1 MKKLSLILLVFFC
14 QASFAQDND
23 TYLLFELM
31 KVDNEQEMSYNET
44 ENFWEKIHEQQ
55 VAAGEYVGWDL
66 WSLQPGGE
74 DQNYQYMTVHVFND
88 PVKLMEG
95 TTWDKLVAAAKKAY
109 PDMSEEKIMKKIQHS
124 AKTRDLAV
132 RIYAKLVKS
141 TDDDFDMPVGMV
153 ARVNFMKVNPGE
165 YQAYEKAEAEVFL
178 PGHQQRVDAGTQGS
192 WGLARIMVPWG
203 SDVYASH
210 LTFDM
215 FESYSQMFSP
225 GDAPELTDEQRKAIE
240 EGLATRDLRWSSMAT
255 LMKKVRSSQAAVT
268 EN

>member
-1 MKKLSLILLVFFC
+1 MKKLMITLLLFC
-14 QASFAQDND
+14 CCQVTFAQDD
-23 TYLLFELM
+23 VYLLFELM
-31 KVDNEQEMSYNET
+31 RVDNEQELEYGET

-55 VAAGEYVGWDL
+55 VKSGEYVGWDL

-95 TTWDKLVAAAKKAY
+95 TTWEKLLASAKKAY
-109 PDMSEEKIMKKIQHS
+109 PDMNEEKIMQKIQHS

-132 RIYAKLVKS
+132 RIYARLIKA
-141 TDDDFDMPVGMV
+141 TDDDFEMPVGTVTRM
-153 ARVNFMKVNPGE
+153 NFMKANPGE
-165 YQAYEKAEAEVFL
+165 YQAYETAEGEVFL
-178 PGHQQRVDAGTQGS
+178 PNHQQRVEAGKMGS
-192 WGLARIMVPWG
+192 WGLCRVMVPWG

-215 FESYSQMFSP
+215 FENYSQMFSNYDGP
-225 GDAPELTDEQRKAIE
+225 TLTEEQQKAIE
-240 EGLATRDLRWSSMAT
+240 EGLATRDLKWSGMAT
-255 LMKKVRSSQAAVT
+255 LIKKVRSSDSAVT